1 MESSGD
7 NNKMKV
13 GGLLFI
19 GCLFLGMGIGMYLE
33 STKIGLFIGLG
44 VGFLAMAA
52 TRLKGTK

>member
-1 MESSGD
+1 
-7 NNKMKV
+7 MKV